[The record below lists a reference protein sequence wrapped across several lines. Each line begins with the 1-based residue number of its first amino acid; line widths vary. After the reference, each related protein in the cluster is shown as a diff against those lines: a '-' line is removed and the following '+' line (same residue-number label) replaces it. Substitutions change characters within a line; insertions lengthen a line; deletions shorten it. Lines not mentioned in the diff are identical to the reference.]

1 MGDSEWVEVRRK
13 KPNSVFNRLKF
24 PDHQSLAND
33 LLKISTSVY
42 VSNFPSH
49 LTVRELWNICG
60 KKGTL
65 ADVFIANHK
74 NKLGQMFGFCRF
86 IKVVDS
92 EDLVRSLNIIW
103 IGKLRLHANVA
114 RFNRNVGVGQP
125 NGPPKVSI
133 LKVVSIN
140 SSKVSTSHK
149 EASYATVAKNLLGT
163 GSKLDD
169 RETNTPSIPIALHT
183 PNGFPLALLGCFKDF
198 WSIANTCI
206 MCSSEGFVDVD
217 FKYLGGLWVL
227 FYFNTKESRDK
238 FLNHKGVN
246 SWFSIL
252 KGWHDDFVVEERLI
266 WLEVEGVPI
275 RAWDNEVFTKIC
287 GKWGRGKVLFMD
299 DSYHSNRLSKRI
311 CIKSAHASLVF
322 ATIFVTLNNITYAIR
337 VRELCSWTPTF
348 LGNDSES
355 DDSSSNGSAEEQ
367 GDNILEDDVVDS
379 DAEIIGDDGQGAD
392 C

>member
-49 LTVRELWNICG
+49 LTL
-60 KKGTL
+60 L
-65 ADVFIANHK
+65 
-74 NKLGQMFGFCRF
+74 
-86 IKVVDS
+86 
-92 EDLVRSLNIIW
+92 
-103 IGKLRLHANVA
+103 LHANVA

-183 PNGFPLALLGCFKDF
+183 PNDFPLALLG
-198 WSIANTCI
+198 
-206 MCSSEGFVDVD
+206 
-217 FKYLGGLWVL
+217 Y
-227 FYFNTKESRDK
+227 
-238 FLNHKGVN
+238 
-246 SWFSIL
+246 
-252 KGWHDDFVVEERLI
+252 
-266 WLEVEGVPI
+266 
-275 RAWDNEVFTKIC
+275 
-287 GKWGRGKVLFMD
+287 
-299 DSYHSNRLSKRI
+299 
-311 CIKSAHASLVF
+311 
-322 ATIFVTLNNITYAIR
+322 
-337 VRELCSWTPTF
+337 
-348 LGNDSES
+348 
-355 DDSSSNGSAEEQ
+355 
-367 GDNILEDDVVDS
+367 S
-379 DAEIIGDDGQGAD
+379 DAGIIGDDGQGAD
-392 C
+392 CQVKEAQEQMQDVSFSNPIDTPISPKIPPMDSDPFGLDPLINKALRKDSKSETPEFPPGYSPKCDAHASDSINNISSKEGVTQPSFSLLSRLEETIKVGFGP